1 MLRCWAEAR
10 RSATYTHQ
18 PNQSSVTSDDV
29 SRASYGGTSHDATGW
44 TCNAAQSRKRQ
55 VMRLTWRCSRSRPS
69 RDRRCSPGARFIN
82 LCLKGLNI
90 GPRPPYWAAP
100 SAGGPILTAPA
111 APLQRLRRGG
121 RCELPQ
127 EASYRFGSDSVDVHL
142 IRRPDSACACTFDR
156 DA

>member
-55 VMRLTWRCSRSRPS
+55 VMAHAVDLAMLEEPSIARSSVQSRRALHQSVPERVKYRPS
-69 RDRRCSPGARFIN
+69 A
-82 LCLKGLNI
+82 
-90 GPRPPYWAAP
+90 
-100 SAGGPILTAPA
+100 PILGCAQCWGTYLDGACGAVAAPA
-111 APLQRLRRGG
+111 A
-121 RCELPQ
+121 
-127 EASYRFGSDSVDVHL
+127 
-142 IRRPDSACACTFDR
+142 RRPVRAAPRSFIPLWKRQCGCAFDQTP
-156 DA
+156 